1 MLFHLIPLLPTSI
14 LITPLLLTN
23 LTTAY
28 SLFFRKTTRTE
39 SLQMGKVV
47 EQEAKVVEHPSL
59 KDLKT
64 DQRKNP

>member
-47 EQEAKVVEHPSL
+47 EQEVKVVELPSL